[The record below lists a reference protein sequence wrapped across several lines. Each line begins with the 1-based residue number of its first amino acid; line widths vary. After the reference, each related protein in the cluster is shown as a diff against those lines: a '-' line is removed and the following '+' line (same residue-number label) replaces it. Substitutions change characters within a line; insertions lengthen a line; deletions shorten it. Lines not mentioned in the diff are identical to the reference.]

1 MYQVTFPPQSN
12 RASWVFI
19 GLISDLDNNPIDLT
33 GCSMVFQISPP
44 RSSGSGGYG
53 DYYDGNTAQGALSA
67 STDNGKITFV
77 DIGTFRWFFTLDDM
91 RSLCPG
97 TYATG
102 LTLTNDDGTQT
113 VQLSVGPLAIVDGV
127 VP

>member
-44 RSSGSGGYG
+44 RREGRYTDSSANGSL
-53 DYYDGNTAQGALSA
+53 TA
-67 STDNGKITFV
+67 STDNGKLTFV
-77 DIGTFRWFFTLDDM
+77 DTGTFRWFFTLDDM

-97 TYATG
+97 TYDTG

-127 VP
+127 VS